1 MNDMLQTIYQ
11 SVIAANQDEVEFA
24 VQRALDQSISPEDIL
39 DKGLIA
45 PMKEIGSRF
54 ENGEI
59 FVPEMLVAARSMKA
73 GMARLRP
80 LLTDAD
86 VDVSGKVV
94 IGTVEGDLH
103 DIGKNLVAIMLEGAG
118 FEVIDLGTDVSPEE
132 FADAIKEHQAQLV
145 GMSAL
150 LTTTMEN
157 MSLTIQVLQEMGIRK
172 NVGIMV
178 GGAPVTDT
186 FAQEIGADAFA
197 PDASRAVSV
206 AKALIDGA

>member
-1 MNDMLQTIYQ
+1 MLQTIYQ
-11 SVIAANQDEVEFA
+11 SVIAANQDEVKSA

-54 ENGEI
+54 EDGEI

-118 FEVIDLGTDVSPEE
+118 FEVIDLGTDVRPEE

-157 MSLTIQVLQEMGIRK
+157 MILTIQVLQEKGIRK

-206 AKALIDGA
+206 AKALVDGA